1 MVVRRAKEDLR
12 IYKVLVREN
21 GRANLEKQEETR
33 IQRSMYVLVLVRK
46 TSPVPGCNPIS
57 NLLNEAT

>member
-21 GRANLEKQEETR
+21 GRANLEKQDETH
-33 IQRSMYVLVLVRK
+33 IQRSMYVLVLV
-46 TSPVPGCNPIS
+46 SLVVILS
-57 NLLNEAT
+57 QIF